1 MHRIDHSTATG
12 SLPAA
17 DAPGTPGYFT
27 KGAAGVTPAT
37 VLDQDWHNAIQ
48 EEPINVILD
57 AGIALVKGTHTQLRD
72 AIRILA
78 ARAALSTINYA
89 LNPDFKVWQRGITI
103 NSTTPAAGSN
113 NDDVYGADQWILLS
127 DGNNVVSLTR
137 EATTV
142 PAGSRQ
148 ALKAT
153 VVTANKKFVQLQIR
167 EASVSIPLRGKKMSL
182 SIQARRGSSA
192 TLTKM
197 RMALISWNGTAD
209 AVTSDCV
216 SVWNGEGTNPTLV
229 FSGTGWAY
237 IGTPVALGDL
247 TTSYAAFKIE
257 NLTIPNDCNNLGIL
271 IWSDD
276 ATTTVGDEL
285 YLGQVKLELGSV
297 ITDFIV
303 ASLDAE
309 VRACQR
315 FARKSHKL
323 DTAPVDAS
331 GADNYDGAV
340 QGNMALAPN
349 PIDVQVHLDPP
360 MHHDPTVTLQT
371 CRAGE
376 PAANWTRTNDANNF
390 AATVARES
398 TDSFEIGGN
407 ANLNGYTWRI
417 HYLALSEL

>member
-271 IWSDD
+271 IWSED
-276 ATTTVGDEL
+276 ASTTANDEL
-285 YLGQVKLELGSV
+285 YLGQVKLELGTVSTEFV
-297 ITDFIV
+297 VRSFEDDF
-303 ASLDAE
+303 
-309 VRACQR
+309 RACRR
-315 FARKSHKL
+315 FLQKSHQP
-323 DTAPVDAS
+323 DAAPIDAS
-331 GADNYDGAV
+331 GANNPDGALYIFV
-340 QGNMALAPN
+340 PAAPN
-349 PIDVQVHLDPP
+349 VIHFVVPLDPP
-360 MHHDPTVTLQT
+360 MRAAPTITTQCCENGGPSGQWWNQGT
-371 CRAGE
+371 NANQAATSSEITPTSFRIGENFGTAGE
-376 PAANWTRTNDANNF
+376 QRVHFF
-390 AATVARES
+390 ATA
-398 TDSFEIGGN
+398 
-407 ANLNGYTWRI
+407 
-417 HYLALSEL
+417 EL